1 MNAYLFNCFTRRSLF
16 ANMQLLLLT
25 QSDQLAYGRLY
36 FKHLTVLKKLFW
48 HHPWFGGI
56 LLVAQYPEIAAHT
69 FEELD
74 L

>member
-36 FKHLTVLKKLFW
+36 FKHPTVVLKK
-48 HHPWFGGI
+48 
-56 LLVAQYPEIAAHT
+56 T
-69 FEELD
+69 FLASS
-74 L
+74 LAWGNPACSPVS

>member
-1 MNAYLFNCFTRRSLF
+1 
-16 ANMQLLLLT
+16 MQLLLLT